1 MDNVDQHIDIASLND
16 LKDIMES
23 EYETLINTFLSDS
36 EARIV
41 DIQDAISANDAEAL
55 RRSAHSIKG
64 SSSNVCAIALSE
76 FARVLEHMG
85 KEGSTAGAQEKLD
98 GLKSEFQTV
107 VTILRGTL

>member
-1 MDNVDQHIDIASLND
+1 MANVEDHVDIASLND

-41 DIQDAISANDAEAL
+41 DIQASISANDAEAL
-55 RRSAHSIKG
+55 RKSAHSIKG

-76 FARVLEHMG
+76 CARILEHMG
-85 KEGSTAGAQEKLD
+85 KEGTTAGAQAKLD
-98 GLKSEFQTV
+98 ELKTEFVV
-107 VTILRGTL
+107 VTGILRGTL

>member
-1 MDNVDQHIDIASLND
+1 MGNIEDHVDIASLND

-41 DIQDAISANDAEAL
+41 DIQTAISAADAEAL
-55 RRSAHSIKG
+55 RKSAHSIKG

-76 FARVLEHMG
+76 HARILEHMG
-85 KEGSTAGAQEKLD
+85 KEGTTQGAQEKLNE
-98 GLKSEFQTV
+98 LKSEFDV
-107 VTILRGTL
+107 VTTILRGTM